1 MQEALVETLGWS
13 GMTHS
18 AAMAAEILPGKTL
31 LECLNTDLVCDAINV
46 AAARSSPAGLMA
58 AARPLSERRPA
69 HRRQPGGPGQGPA
82 QPGGHHVLHRPEGR
96 ALHGDGR
103 RLAAIKMALNE
114 EASRLAISSS
124 RWARCWRI
132 SGTAFLPTRPTRTTL
147 ASTAVST
154 ALPSTSTPEKNN
166 SPHG

>member
-1 MQEALVETLGWS
+1 METLGCS

-46 AAARSSPAGLMA
+46 AMREIFKQLVIRPQPDRFLRGRS
-58 AARPLSERRPA
+58 A

-82 QPGGHHVLHRPEGR
+82 FSGGHHVLHRAQGR
-96 ALHGDGR
+96 SLHGDGR
-103 RLAAIKMALNE
+103 RLCHLRWLWTRTA
-114 EASRLAISSS
+114 RSSATSLS
-124 RWARCWRI
+124 RWARCWRT
-132 SGTAFLPTRPTRTTL
+132 SATALLPMRPIRTTS
-147 ASTAVST
+147 ASTAGST

-166 SPHG
+166 SPS